1 GVLVDEL
8 SKSFQT
14 KNKTNL
20 HQLIRLEVGPY
31 LYNDGKG
38 RDIPIKE
45 LVERRHRERTNKA
58 LSTRANHKYPL
69 ANLKRTLDA
78 PFVYTENGDTRFCCW
93 DINKRGP
100 LGETAFHIC
109 LLNNSTKH
117 NMLAMEMV
125 EVFPNLLVDIYLG
138 DEYYGENV
146 LHMAIANEDMSMIK
160 FILEESKKVEERCCG
175 SFFCPSDQKSTR
187 VDQPDKEQ
195 PLLSKETNYS
205 GLIYW
210 GEYPMMFAACSMQV
224 GAFELLL
231 REGADIY
238 ATDSN
243 LNNVLHMMVIHNNK
257 EMFNLAFNHAGM
269 DLLSQTNKQGLTPLT
284 LCAKLGNKDMLDHIL
299 ELKREISWVFGD
311 VTCATYPLSDVDTI
325 NPTDGSINS
334 HSALSIILS
343 EESNEH
349 LEMLDGL
356 LFQLLH
362 EKWKHYAKV
371 QFYVKAV
378 FFILYLV
385 AFITAIYLQPPPQIM
400 IYFFYQISLT
410 IYIYCQEKFFYNF
423 IRVKKRQVLTDFS
436 EITNNTVISA
446 NTSLGLVNISVVDQ
460 CYLLSTSSATQIF
473 RYVLECIVVISAVVY
488 LVVAVLE
495 IYNEGKETFW
505 WTIYN
510 TPMKGSFLI
519 SCVLVLLIIP
529 CRFTC
534 HLLSENV
541 ILTLCI
547 CTCIPYLLFFCR
559 GFKLVGP
566 FIVAI
571 YNMIM
576 GDLLRFLI
584 LYSIFLMGF
593 SQAMYIVFRGT
604 GHPLFSHPFQ
614 SIMGMFII
622 TLGEFSD
629 LYLDFE
635 QARHPAAAKVLF
647 VIYMVIVTV
656 LLINM
661 LIAMMGNTFNKI
673 AATRWEWQRQ
683 WAKIVLVME
692 RSVSAEHRIK
702 KQRIY
707 SQPDSKGNG
716 RRFVV

>member
-385 AFITAIYLQPPPQIM
+385 AFITAIYLQPPPP
-400 IYFFYQISLT
+400 S
-410 IYIYCQEKFFYNF
+410 
-423 IRVKKRQVLTDFS
+423 
-436 EITNNTVISA
+436 TVISA

-495 IYNEGKETFW
+495 IYNEV
-505 WTIYN
+505 
-510 TPMKGSFLI
+510 S
-519 SCVLVLLIIP
+519 
-529 CRFTC
+529 
-534 HLLSENV
+534 
-541 ILTLCI
+541 
-547 CTCIPYLLFFCR
+547 
-559 GFKLVGP
+559 FKLVGP

-716 RRFVV
+716 RRFVVR

>member
-1 GVLVDEL
+1 E
-8 SKSFQT
+8 
-14 KNKTNL
+14 
-20 HQLIRLEVGPY
+20 EVGPY

-58 LSTRANHKYPL
+58 LSTR
-69 ANLKRTLDA
+69 
-78 PFVYTENGDTRFCCW
+78 DTRFCCW

-205 GLIYW
+205 GFPSFPTKYSQDIFLLIYW

-385 AFITAIYLQPPPQIM
+385 AFITAIYLQPPPP
-400 IYFFYQISLT
+400 S
-410 IYIYCQEKFFYNF
+410 
-423 IRVKKRQVLTDFS
+423 
-436 EITNNTVISA
+436 TVISA

-707 SQPDSKGNG
+707 
-716 RRFVV
+716 